1 MRLVLSIS
9 PEEYLY
15 GLGEV
20 PSSWPMAAMQAQA
33 IAARTYAFTKA
44 SASQHRAVCDCALYA
59 SSYDQVYAGWDK
71 EGGTDGDRWVHAV
84 DSTDGEVVQDGGD
97 TIQAFYM
104 SSSGGFTEDN
114 ENVWG
119 GTPVSYLRGVCDP
132 GDYTAANPN
141 ATWDVTMTAGAITQD
156 LGLGIGVVTGFAN
169 ARRGISGRIM
179 SVKVKGQDGDA
190 SVSGTTL
197 RSALGLNDDRVW
209 IDANRQV
216 TGAIRAKYDALGCS
230 PGLPSS
236 RQVAVAG
243 GARQAFSDGTIY
255 VSDAT
260 GAHEV
265 HGAVLDTYL
274 DEGGPAGHLGFPV
287 TDTRKVSGG
296 RERSGFEHGSIV
308 CGEAGCTVRTG

>member
-1 MRLVLSIS
+1 MGLPSERTITKSWIS
-9 PEEYLY
+9 
-15 GLGEV
+15 
-20 PSSWPMAAMQAQA
+20 
-33 IAARTYAFTKA
+33 F
-44 SASQHRAVCDCALYA
+44 H
-59 SSYDQVYAGWDK
+59 
-71 EGGTDGDRWVHAV
+71 
-84 DSTDGEVVQDGGD
+84 STD
-97 TIQAFYM
+97 T
-104 SSSGGFTEDN
+104 S
-114 ENVWG
+114 
-119 GTPVSYLRGVCDP
+119 P
-132 GDYTAANPN
+132 
-141 ATWDVTMTAGAITQD
+141 
-156 LGLGIGVVTGFAN
+156 
-169 ARRGISGRIM
+169 RIM

-308 CGEAGCTVRTG
+308 CGDAGCTVHTG